1 MSNGKSYLPLAYD
14 IFSSNCSIHHLF
26 WLSNFDRKK
35 KIPKILQEQKLLG
48 IILISILGISVSL
61 ILAVLTKIILI
72 PVVVTLFFASVIS
85 WKYREKFKEM
95 ESGKE
100 HV

>member
-1 MSNGKSYLPLAYD
+1 MTYLVAIVAFITFFGSQML
-14 IFSSNCSIHHLF
+14 IE
-26 WLSNFDRKK
+26 KK

-61 ILAVLTKIILI
+61 ILAVLTKIVLI

>member
-1 MSNGKSYLPLAYD
+1 MTYLVAIVAFITFFGFQIL
-14 IFSSNCSIHHLF
+14 IE
-26 WLSNFDRKK
+26 KK

-61 ILAVLTKIILI
+61 ILAVLTKIVLI

>member
-1 MSNGKSYLPLAYD
+1 MTYLVA
-14 IFSSNCSIHHLF
+14 IVAFITFFSSQILIE
-26 WLSNFDRKK
+26 KK

-61 ILAVLTKIILI
+61 ILAVLTKIVLI

>member
-1 MSNGKSYLPLAYD
+1 MTYLVA
-14 IFSSNCSIHHLF
+14 IVAFI
-26 WLSNFDRKK
+26 NFFGYQILIEKK

-61 ILAVLTKIILI
+61 VLAVLTKIVLI